1 MPKLWE
7 LLCKVKK
14 VGTLVFDDKKVTDH
28 YAARSIYVS
37 LSSRGME
44 EQKMQA
50 TIFLGFPC

>member
-1 MPKLWE
+1 MPKLWK

-14 VGTLVFDDKKVTDH
+14 VGTRVFDDKKVTDH
-28 YAARSIYVS
+28 YAARSIYVR
-37 LSSRGME
+37 LSSRGIE